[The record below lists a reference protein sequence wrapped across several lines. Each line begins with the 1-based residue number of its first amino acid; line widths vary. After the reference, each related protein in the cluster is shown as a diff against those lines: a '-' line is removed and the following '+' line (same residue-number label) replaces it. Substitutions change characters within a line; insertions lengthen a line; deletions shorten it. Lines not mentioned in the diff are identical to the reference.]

1 MSEPAVR
8 VHLVQCLCP
17 ARHCLMASA
26 AQEPPGSKDEALEIV
41 KATIEAAIASKRI
54 NPWCG
59 ICKAPREQWTFEVA
73 TLPGRTLDE
82 LLPEIQRQESQ
93 QIATAAAIAA
103 TQRAMN
109 N

>member
-17 ARHCLMASA
+17 ARHCIMASA
-26 AQEPPGSKDEALEIV
+26 GQEPPGTAAESLAIV
-41 KATIEAAIASKRI
+41 KEAIEAAIAAKKI
-54 NPWCG
+54 NPYCA
-59 ICKAPREQWTFEVA
+59 ICRAPREHWNFEVA
-73 TLPGRTLDE
+73 TIPGRTLEE
-82 LLPEIQRQESQ
+82 LRPALEREERNQAQ
-93 QIATAAAIAA
+93 TAAAIAA